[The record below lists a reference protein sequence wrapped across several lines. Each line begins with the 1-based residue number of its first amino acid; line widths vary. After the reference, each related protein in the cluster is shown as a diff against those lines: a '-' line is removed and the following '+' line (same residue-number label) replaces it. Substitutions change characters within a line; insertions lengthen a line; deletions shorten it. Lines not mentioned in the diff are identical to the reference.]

1 MAGRADR
8 GIQPRWLGL
17 ALIQRADGTDS
28 EGFPQGGPPS
38 SETTRLSV
46 PTMNTPAQDRS
57 SEQSRSNLL
66 QRIEDVLDRQV
77 RPDLIADGGEVE
89 LVGVDDDNIVQV
101 RLLGA
106 CLGCG
111 SSIITTVM
119 SIEKA
124 IKLELPEVR
133 FLEAIP

>member
-1 MAGRADR
+1 MNTHTPD
-8 GIQPRWLGL
+8 
-17 ALIQRADGTDS
+17 
-28 EGFPQGGPPS
+28 
-38 SETTRLSV
+38 RLSS
-46 PTMNTPAQDRS
+46 DERRS
-57 SEQSRSNLL
+57 VLMK
-66 QRIEDVLDRQV
+66 RIEDVLDRQV
-77 RPDLIADGGEVE
+77 RPDLTADGGEVE
-89 LVGVDDDNIVQV
+89 LVDVDEDNIVQV

>member
-1 MAGRADR
+1 
-8 GIQPRWLGL
+8 
-17 ALIQRADGTDS
+17 
-28 EGFPQGGPPS
+28 
-38 SETTRLSV
+38 
-46 PTMNTPAQDRS
+46 MNTPARGRPS
-57 SEQSRSNLL
+57 TEESRSALMK
-66 QRIEDVLDRQV
+66 RIEDVLDRQV
-77 RPDLIADGGEVE
+77 RPDLTADGGDVE
-89 LVGVDDDNIVQV
+89 LVGVDEDNIVQV